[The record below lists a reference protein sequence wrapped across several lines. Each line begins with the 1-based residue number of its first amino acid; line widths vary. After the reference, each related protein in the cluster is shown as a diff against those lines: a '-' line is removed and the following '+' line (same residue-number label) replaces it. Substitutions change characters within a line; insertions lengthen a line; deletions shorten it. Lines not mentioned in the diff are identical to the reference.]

1 MRRMREDHLHR
12 NYSDVNERPIRCRA
26 KLIQP
31 KAGMAARLAMI
42 PSAYNGTFC
51 PATAASNGGSSER
64 SSEGLD
70 SRWALPGAGSFNR
83 PTVREVVSNRTEQ
96 KNFKK
101 YNEGRSIS
109 GYSNMLPTKTGAALS
124 TLRQKYGDRPP
135 TTVLFP
141 FLLSS
146 LFSPS
151 HFVHEFFSPS
161 SGRSSYLCRKT
172 TTQRRDHHESGHQFL
187 WDHHTAAYPAGVRY
201 FYGNGAAEGSR
212 ADRCGH
218 RCGGRYF
225 SLISLKFQ

>member
-70 SRWALPGAGSFNR
+70 TRWALPGAGSFNR

-96 KNFKK
+96 KKISETARAAPYSGIAVCFQPRQ
-101 YNEGRSIS
+101 ERPFPPCGRSMGI
-109 GYSNMLPTKTGAALS
+109 
-124 TLRQKYGDRPP
+124 
-135 TTVLFP
+135 VHF
-141 FLLSS
+141 FLLFGRPVID
-146 LFSPS
+146 FSPYPPDDP
-151 HFVHEFFSPS
+151 HI
-161 SGRSSYLCRKT
+161 C
-172 TTQRRDHHESGHQFL
+172 
-187 WDHHTAAYPAGVRY
+187 AAGQNSEKR
-201 FYGNGAAEGSR
+201 F
-212 ADRCGH
+212 
-218 RCGGRYF
+218 
-225 SLISLKFQ
+225 

>member
-42 PSAYNGTFC
+42 PSAYNGTSC

-96 KNFKK
+96 KKISETARAAPYLGIAVCFQPRQ
-101 YNEGRSIS
+101 ERPFPPCGRSMGI
-109 GYSNMLPTKTGAALS
+109 
-124 TLRQKYGDRPP
+124 
-135 TTVLFP
+135 VHF
-141 FLLSS
+141 FL
-146 LFSPS
+146 
-151 HFVHEFFSPS
+151 
-161 SGRSSYLCRKT
+161 YL
-172 TTQRRDHHESGHQFL
+172 DGL
-187 WDHHTAAYPAGVRY
+187 
-201 FYGNGAAEGSR
+201 
-212 ADRCGH
+212 
-218 RCGGRYF
+218 
-225 SLISLKFQ
+225 

>member
-42 PSAYNGTFC
+42 PSAYNGTSC

-109 GYSNMLPTKTGAALS
+109 GYSNMLPTKTGAALVFIS
-124 TLRQKYGDRPP
+124 ELKGVFSKAHSLRLYDLHVTATNRASESREHSPP
-135 TTVLFP
+135 IGSPLAAAFP
-141 FLLSS
+141 LQRQAGMPRCVSAQRHQRWPDPDISSESRRRWRLLP
-146 LFSPS
+146 LYRTCFPS
-151 HFVHEFFSPS
+151 HSAN
-161 SGRSSYLCRKT
+161 R
-172 TTQRRDHHESGHQFL
+172 HHCN
-187 WDHHTAAYPAGVRY
+187 TAPL
-201 FYGNGAAEGSR
+201 F
-212 ADRCGH
+212 
-218 RCGGRYF
+218 
-225 SLISLKFQ
+225 

>member
-42 PSAYNGTFC
+42 PSAYNGTSC

-96 KNFKK
+96 KNFKNIMRAAP
-101 YNEGRSIS
+101 YPGIAICFQPRQERPSVFIS
-109 GYSNMLPTKTGAALS
+109 ELKDVFSKAHSLRLYDLHVTATNRASESREHSPPIDSPLASAFPMQRCAGMPCCASAGWHPRWPDPDISSESRRRWQLLPLYRTCFPSHSAN
-124 TLRQKYGDRPP
+124 RYHCN
-135 TTVLFP
+135 TVL
-141 FLLSS
+141 
-146 LFSPS
+146 LF
-151 HFVHEFFSPS
+151 
-161 SGRSSYLCRKT
+161 
-172 TTQRRDHHESGHQFL
+172 
-187 WDHHTAAYPAGVRY
+187 
-201 FYGNGAAEGSR
+201 
-212 ADRCGH
+212 
-218 RCGGRYF
+218 
-225 SLISLKFQ
+225 

>member
-42 PSAYNGTFC
+42 PSAYNGTSC

-109 GYSNMLPTKTGAALS
+109 GYSNMLPTKTGAALCFISELRGVFS
-124 TLRQKYGDRPP
+124 TAHSLRLYDLHVTATNRASESREHSPP
-135 TTVLFP
+135 IGSPLAAAFP
-141 FLLSS
+141 LQRQAGMPRCVSAQRHQRWPDPDISSESRRRWRLLP
-146 LFSPS
+146 LYRTCFPS
-151 HFVHEFFSPS
+151 HSAN
-161 SGRSSYLCRKT
+161 R
-172 TTQRRDHHESGHQFL
+172 HHCN
-187 WDHHTAAYPAGVRY
+187 TAPL
-201 FYGNGAAEGSR
+201 F
-212 ADRCGH
+212 
-218 RCGGRYF
+218 
-225 SLISLKFQ
+225 

>member
-31 KAGMAARLAMI
+31 KAGMAACLAMI

-96 KNFKK
+96 
-101 YNEGRSIS
+101 RQIS
-109 GYSNMLPTKTGAALS
+109 ETARAAPYSGIAVCFQPRQERPS
-124 TLRQKYGDRPP
+124 FFISELRGVFSK
-135 TTVLFP
+135 VHFP
-141 FLLSS
+141 RLDD
-146 LFSPS
+146 P
-151 HFVHEFFSPS
+151 HAVA
-161 SGRSSYLCRKT
+161 T
-172 TTQRRDHHESGHQFL
+172 
-187 WDHHTAAYPAGVRY
+187 
-201 FYGNGAAEGSR
+201 NR
-212 ADRCGH
+212 A
-218 RCGGRYF
+218 
-225 SLISLKFQ
+225 

>member
-1 MRRMREDHLHR
+1 MPIQQRLYPVTNNVGWRSPDEGEQRCGGCAKTTCIGQA
-12 NYSDVNERPIRCRA
+12 SSVNERPLRCRA

-109 GYSNMLPTKTGAALS
+109 GYSNMLPTKTGAAL
-124 TLRQKYGDRPP
+124 
-135 TTVLFP
+135 VF
-141 FLLSS
+141 
-146 LFSPS
+146 
-151 HFVHEFFSPS
+151 
-161 SGRSSYLCRKT
+161 YL
-172 TTQRRDHHESGHQFL
+172 
-187 WDHHTAAYPAGVRY
+187 
-201 FYGNGAAEGSR
+201 
-212 ADRCGH
+212 
-218 RCGGRYF
+218 
-225 SLISLKFQ
+225 

>member
-42 PSAYNGTFC
+42 PSAYNGTSC

-101 YNEGRSIS
+101 CNEGRSIS

-124 TLRQKYGDRPP
+124 ALRQKYGDRP
-135 TTVLFP
+135 
-141 FLLSS
+141 LLS
-146 LFSPS
+146 LFGRPVIDFSPYPPDDP
-151 HFVHEFFSPS
+151 HI
-161 SGRSSYLCRKT
+161 C
-172 TTQRRDHHESGHQFL
+172 
-187 WDHHTAAYPAGVRY
+187 TAGQ
-201 FYGNGAAEGSR
+201 NSEK
-212 ADRCGH
+212 RC
-218 RCGGRYF
+218 
-225 SLISLKFQ
+225 

>member
-42 PSAYNGTFC
+42 PSAYNGTSC

-109 GYSNMLPTKTGAALS
+109 GYSNMLPTKTGAALCFIS
-124 TLRQKYGDRPP
+124 ELKGVFSKAHSLRLYDLHVTATNRASESREHSPP
-135 TTVLFP
+135 IDSPLASAFPMQRCAGMPCCASAGWHPRWPDPDISSESRRRWQLLPLYRTCFPSHSANRHHCNTVL
-141 FLLSS
+141 
-146 LFSPS
+146 LF
-151 HFVHEFFSPS
+151 
-161 SGRSSYLCRKT
+161 
-172 TTQRRDHHESGHQFL
+172 
-187 WDHHTAAYPAGVRY
+187 
-201 FYGNGAAEGSR
+201 
-212 ADRCGH
+212 
-218 RCGGRYF
+218 
-225 SLISLKFQ
+225 

>member
-42 PSAYNGTFC
+42 PSAYNGTSC

-96 KNFKK
+96 KSFKK
-101 YNEGRSIS
+101 YSEGRSIS
-109 GYSNMLPTKTGAALS
+109 GYSNMLPTKTGAALCFIS
-124 TLRQKYGDRPP
+124 ELKGVFSKAHSLRLYDLH
-135 TTVLFP
+135 V
-141 FLLSS
+141 
-146 LFSPS
+146 
-151 HFVHEFFSPS
+151 
-161 SGRSSYLCRKT
+161 
-172 TTQRRDHHESGHQFL
+172 
-187 WDHHTAAYPAGVRY
+187 TAT
-201 FYGNGAAEGSR
+201 SR
-212 ADRCGH
+212 ASESREHSPPICSHPAAAFPLRH
-218 RCGGRYF
+218 RAETRRF
-225 SLISLKFQ
+225 VSVQTLPHRPAPNARSKNRK

>member
-42 PSAYNGTFC
+42 PSAYNGTSCPATAASCFAMIPSACTLC

-109 GYSNMLPTKTGAALS
+109 GYSNMLPTKTGAALC
-124 TLRQKYGDRPP
+124 
-135 TTVLFP
+135 F
-141 FLLSS
+141 
-146 LFSPS
+146 
-151 HFVHEFFSPS
+151 
-161 SGRSSYLCRKT
+161 YLPQC
-172 TTQRRDHHESGHQFL
+172 D
-187 WDHHTAAYPAGVRY
+187 
-201 FYGNGAAEGSR
+201 
-212 ADRCGH
+212 
-218 RCGGRYF
+218 
-225 SLISLKFQ
+225 II

>member
-1 MRRMREDHLHR
+1 MRRMREDHLHW

-70 SRWALPGAGSFNR
+70 SRWALPDAGSFNR

-109 GYSNMLPTKTGAALS
+109 GYSNMLPTKTGAALVFIPELKDVFS
-124 TLRQKYGDRPP
+124 TAHSLRLYDLH
-135 TTVLFP
+135 V
-141 FLLSS
+141 
-146 LFSPS
+146 
-151 HFVHEFFSPS
+151 
-161 SGRSSYLCRKT
+161 
-172 TTQRRDHHESGHQFL
+172 
-187 WDHHTAAYPAGVRY
+187 TAT
-201 FYGNGAAEGSR
+201 SR
-212 ADRCGH
+212 ASESREHSPPICSH
-218 RCGGRYF
+218 PAAAF
-225 SLISLKFQ
+225 PL

>member
-42 PSAYNGTFC
+42 PSAYNGTSC

-101 YNEGRSIS
+101 YSEGRSIS
-109 GYSNMLPTKTGAALS
+109 GYSNMLPTKTGAALCFIS
-124 TLRQKYGDRPP
+124 ELKGVFSKAHSLRLYDLH
-135 TTVLFP
+135 V
-141 FLLSS
+141 
-146 LFSPS
+146 
-151 HFVHEFFSPS
+151 
-161 SGRSSYLCRKT
+161 
-172 TTQRRDHHESGHQFL
+172 
-187 WDHHTAAYPAGVRY
+187 TAT
-201 FYGNGAAEGSR
+201 SR
-212 ADRCGH
+212 ASESREHSPPICSHPAAAFPLRH
-218 RCGGRYF
+218 RAETRRF
-225 SLISLKFQ
+225 VSVQTLPHRPAPNARSKNRK

>member
-42 PSAYNGTFC
+42 PSAYNGTSC

-109 GYSNMLPTKTGAALS
+109 GYSNMLPTKTGAALCFIS
-124 TLRQKYGDRPP
+124 ELKGVFSKAHSLRLYDLH
-135 TTVLFP
+135 V
-141 FLLSS
+141 
-146 LFSPS
+146 
-151 HFVHEFFSPS
+151 
-161 SGRSSYLCRKT
+161 
-172 TTQRRDHHESGHQFL
+172 
-187 WDHHTAAYPAGVRY
+187 TAT
-201 FYGNGAAEGSR
+201 SR
-212 ADRCGH
+212 ASESREHSLPICSHPAAAFPLRH
-218 RCGGRYF
+218 RAETRRF
-225 SLISLKFQ
+225 VSVQTLPHRPAPNARSKNRK

>member
-83 PTVREVVSNRTEQ
+83 PTVREVMSNRTEQ
-96 KNFKK
+96 KKISETARAAPYLGRRPCFFRAGQRQSLPAHPRSTPAVQVWRGGLKSGKK
-101 YNEGRSIS
+101 NGGDNMMIQAVL
-109 GYSNMLPTKTGAALS
+109 SN
-124 TLRQKYGDRPP
+124 
-135 TTVLFP
+135 
-141 FLLSS
+141 
-146 LFSPS
+146 PS
-151 HFVHEFFSPS
+151 HPE
-161 SGRSSYLCRKT
+161 Y
-172 TTQRRDHHESGHQFL
+172 
-187 WDHHTAAYPAGVRY
+187 GVATIP
-201 FYGNGAAEGSR
+201 FPI
-212 ADRCGH
+212 
-218 RCGGRYF
+218 GGGWYV
-225 SLISLKFQ
+225 

>member
-51 PATAASNGGSSER
+51 QATAASNGGSSER

-109 GYSNMLPTKTGAALS
+109 GYSNMLPTKTGAALC
-124 TLRQKYGDRPP
+124 
-135 TTVLFP
+135 F
-141 FLLSS
+141 
-146 LFSPS
+146 
-151 HFVHEFFSPS
+151 
-161 SGRSSYLCRKT
+161 
-172 TTQRRDHHESGHQFL
+172 
-187 WDHHTAAYPAGVRY
+187 
-201 FYGNGAAEGSR
+201 
-212 ADRCGH
+212 
-218 RCGGRYF
+218 
-225 SLISLKFQ
+225 

>member
-96 KNFKK
+96 KNYKNIMRAAPYPGIAICFQPRQ
-101 YNEGRSIS
+101 ERPSVFIS
-109 GYSNMLPTKTGAALS
+109 ELKDVFS
-124 TLRQKYGDRPP
+124 TAHSLRLYDLH
-135 TTVLFP
+135 V
-141 FLLSS
+141 
-146 LFSPS
+146 
-151 HFVHEFFSPS
+151 
-161 SGRSSYLCRKT
+161 
-172 TTQRRDHHESGHQFL
+172 
-187 WDHHTAAYPAGVRY
+187 TAT
-201 FYGNGAAEGSR
+201 SR
-212 ADRCGH
+212 ASESREH
-218 RCGGRYF
+218 
-225 SLISLKFQ
+225 SLPICSHPAAAFPL

>member
-42 PSAYNGTFC
+42 PSAYNGTSC

-101 YNEGRSIS
+101 YSEGRSIS
-109 GYSNMLPTKTGAALS
+109 GYSNMLPTKTGAALCFISELKDVFS
-124 TLRQKYGDRPP
+124 TAHSLRLYDLHVTATNRASESREHSPP
-135 TTVLFP
+135 IGSPLAAAFP
-141 FLLSS
+141 LQRQAGMPRCVSAQRHQRWPDPDISSESRRRWRLLP
-146 LFSPS
+146 LYRTCFPS
-151 HFVHEFFSPS
+151 HSAN
-161 SGRSSYLCRKT
+161 R
-172 TTQRRDHHESGHQFL
+172 HHCNTVPLF
-187 WDHHTAAYPAGVRY
+187 
-201 FYGNGAAEGSR
+201 
-212 ADRCGH
+212 
-218 RCGGRYF
+218 
-225 SLISLKFQ
+225 

>member
-70 SRWALPGAGSFNR
+70 SRWAQPSAGSFSR

-96 KNFKK
+96 KNLKNIMRAAPYPGIAICFQPRQ
-101 YNEGRSIS
+101 ERPSFFIS
-109 GYSNMLPTKTGAALS
+109 ELRGAFSTMHSPRLYDLHVTATSRASESREHSPPICSHPAAAFPLQRQAGMPRCVSAQRHQRWPDPDISSESRRRWRLLPLYRTC
-124 TLRQKYGDRPP
+124 
-135 TTVLFP
+135 F
-141 FLLSS
+141 
-146 LFSPS
+146 PS
-151 HFVHEFFSPS
+151 HSAN
-161 SGRSSYLCRKT
+161 R
-172 TTQRRDHHESGHQFL
+172 HHCNTVPLF
-187 WDHHTAAYPAGVRY
+187 
-201 FYGNGAAEGSR
+201 
-212 ADRCGH
+212 
-218 RCGGRYF
+218 
-225 SLISLKFQ
+225 

>member
-42 PSAYNGTFC
+42 PSAYNGTSC

-109 GYSNMLPTKTGAALS
+109 GYSNMLPTKTGAALCFIS
-124 TLRQKYGDRPP
+124 ELKDVFSKAHSLRLYDLHG
-135 TTVLFP
+135 
-141 FLLSS
+141 
-146 LFSPS
+146 
-151 HFVHEFFSPS
+151 
-161 SGRSSYLCRKT
+161 
-172 TTQRRDHHESGHQFL
+172 
-187 WDHHTAAYPAGVRY
+187 TAT
-201 FYGNGAAEGSR
+201 SR
-212 ADRCGH
+212 ASKSREHSPPICSHPAAAFPLRH
-218 RCGGRYF
+218 RAETRRF
-225 SLISLKFQ
+225 VSVQTLPHRPAPNARSKNRK

>member
-109 GYSNMLPTKTGAALS
+109 GYSNMLPTKTGAALVFISELRGVFS
-124 TLRQKYGDRPP
+124 TAHSLRLYDLH
-135 TTVLFP
+135 V
-141 FLLSS
+141 
-146 LFSPS
+146 
-151 HFVHEFFSPS
+151 
-161 SGRSSYLCRKT
+161 
-172 TTQRRDHHESGHQFL
+172 
-187 WDHHTAAYPAGVRY
+187 TAT
-201 FYGNGAAEGSR
+201 SR
-212 ADRCGH
+212 ASESREHSPPICSHPAAAFPLRH
-218 RCGGRYF
+218 RAETRRF
-225 SLISLKFQ
+225 VSVQTLPHRPAPNARSKTRK

>member
-42 PSAYNGTFC
+42 PSAYNGTSC

-109 GYSNMLPTKTGAALS
+109 GYSNMLPTKTGAALCFIS
-124 TLRQKYGDRPP
+124 ELKGVFSKAHSLRLYDLH
-135 TTVLFP
+135 V
-141 FLLSS
+141 
-146 LFSPS
+146 
-151 HFVHEFFSPS
+151 
-161 SGRSSYLCRKT
+161 
-172 TTQRRDHHESGHQFL
+172 
-187 WDHHTAAYPAGVRY
+187 TAT
-201 FYGNGAAEGSR
+201 SR
-212 ADRCGH
+212 ASESREHSPPICSHPAAAFPLRH
-218 RCGGRYF
+218 RAETRRF
-225 SLISLKFQ
+225 VSVQTVPHRPAPNARSKNRK

>member
-42 PSAYNGTFC
+42 PSAYNGTSC

-109 GYSNMLPTKTGAALS
+109 GYSNMLPTKTGAALCFIS
-124 TLRQKYGDRPP
+124 ELKGVFSKAHSLRLYDLH
-135 TTVLFP
+135 V
-141 FLLSS
+141 
-146 LFSPS
+146 
-151 HFVHEFFSPS
+151 
-161 SGRSSYLCRKT
+161 
-172 TTQRRDHHESGHQFL
+172 
-187 WDHHTAAYPAGVRY
+187 TAT
-201 FYGNGAAEGSR
+201 SR
-212 ADRCGH
+212 ASESREHSPPICSHPAAAFPLRH
-218 RCGGRYF
+218 RAETRRF
-225 SLISLKFQ
+225 VSVQTVPHRPAPNVRSKTRK

>member
-101 YNEGRSIS
+101 FNEGRSIS
-109 GYSNMLPTKTGAALS
+109 GYSNMLPTKTGAALYFISELKDVFS
-124 TLRQKYGDRPP
+124 TAHSLRLYGLH
-135 TTVLFP
+135 V
-141 FLLSS
+141 
-146 LFSPS
+146 
-151 HFVHEFFSPS
+151 
-161 SGRSSYLCRKT
+161 
-172 TTQRRDHHESGHQFL
+172 
-187 WDHHTAAYPAGVRY
+187 TAT
-201 FYGNGAAEGSR
+201 SR
-212 ADRCGH
+212 ASESREHSPPICSH
-218 RCGGRYF
+218 PAAAF
-225 SLISLKFQ
+225 PL

>member
-83 PTVREVVSNRTEQ
+83 PTVREVVSNKTEQ

-109 GYSNMLPTKTGAALS
+109 GYSNMLPTKTGAALCFIS
-124 TLRQKYGDRPP
+124 ELKGVFSKAHSLRLYDLHVTATNRASESREHSPP
-135 TTVLFP
+135 IGSPLAAAFP
-141 FLLSS
+141 LQRQAGMPRCVSAQRHQRWPDPDISSESRRRWRLLP
-146 LFSPS
+146 LYRTCFPS
-151 HFVHEFFSPS
+151 HSAN
-161 SGRSSYLCRKT
+161 R
-172 TTQRRDHHESGHQFL
+172 HHCNTVPLF
-187 WDHHTAAYPAGVRY
+187 
-201 FYGNGAAEGSR
+201 
-212 ADRCGH
+212 
-218 RCGGRYF
+218 
-225 SLISLKFQ
+225 

>member
-31 KAGMAARLAMI
+31 KAGMAACLAMI
-42 PSAYNGTFC
+42 PSAYNGTSC

-109 GYSNMLPTKTGAALS
+109 GYSNMLPTKTGAALCFISELKDVFS
-124 TLRQKYGDRPP
+124 TAHSLRLYDLH
-135 TTVLFP
+135 V
-141 FLLSS
+141 
-146 LFSPS
+146 
-151 HFVHEFFSPS
+151 
-161 SGRSSYLCRKT
+161 
-172 TTQRRDHHESGHQFL
+172 
-187 WDHHTAAYPAGVRY
+187 TAT
-201 FYGNGAAEGSR
+201 SR
-212 ADRCGH
+212 ASESREHSPPICSHPAAAFPLRH
-218 RCGGRYF
+218 RAETRRF
-225 SLISLKFQ
+225 VSVQTVPHRPAPNVRSKTRK

>member
-12 NYSDVNERPIRCRA
+12 NYSDVNERPIRCGA

-42 PSAYNGTFC
+42 PSAYNGTSC

-109 GYSNMLPTKTGAALS
+109 GYSNMLPTKTGAALC
-124 TLRQKYGDRPP
+124 
-135 TTVLFP
+135 F
-141 FLLSS
+141 
-146 LFSPS
+146 
-151 HFVHEFFSPS
+151 
-161 SGRSSYLCRKT
+161 YLPQC
-172 TTQRRDHHESGHQFL
+172 D
-187 WDHHTAAYPAGVRY
+187 
-201 FYGNGAAEGSR
+201 
-212 ADRCGH
+212 
-218 RCGGRYF
+218 
-225 SLISLKFQ
+225 II

>member
-42 PSAYNGTFC
+42 PSAYNGTSC

-83 PTVREVVSNRTEQ
+83 PMVREVVSNRTEQ

-109 GYSNMLPTKTGAALS
+109 GYSNMLPTKTGAALCFIS
-124 TLRQKYGDRPP
+124 ELKGVFSKAHSLRLYDLH
-135 TTVLFP
+135 V
-141 FLLSS
+141 
-146 LFSPS
+146 
-151 HFVHEFFSPS
+151 
-161 SGRSSYLCRKT
+161 
-172 TTQRRDHHESGHQFL
+172 
-187 WDHHTAAYPAGVRY
+187 TAT
-201 FYGNGAAEGSR
+201 SR
-212 ADRCGH
+212 ASESREHSPPICSHPAAAFPLRH
-218 RCGGRYF
+218 RAETRRF
-225 SLISLKFQ
+225 VSVQTLPHRPAPNARSKNRK

>member
-101 YNEGRSIS
+101 CNEGRSIS
-109 GYSNMLPTKTGAALS
+109 GYSNMLPTKTGAALCFIS
-124 TLRQKYGDRPP
+124 ELKGVFSKAHSLRLYDLHVTATNRASESREHSPPICSHPAAAFPLRHRAETRRFVSVQTLPHRPAP
-135 TTVLFP
+135 NA
-141 FLLSS
+141 
-146 LFSPS
+146 
-151 HFVHEFFSPS
+151 
-161 SGRSSYLCRKT
+161 RSKNRK
-172 TTQRRDHHESGHQFL
+172 
-187 WDHHTAAYPAGVRY
+187 
-201 FYGNGAAEGSR
+201 
-212 ADRCGH
+212 
-218 RCGGRYF
+218 
-225 SLISLKFQ
+225 

>member
-31 KAGMAARLAMI
+31 KAGMAACLAMI

-101 YNEGRSIS
+101 YSEGRSIS
-109 GYSNMLPTKTGAALS
+109 GYSNMLPTKTGAALVFIS
-124 TLRQKYGDRPP
+124 EPKDVSLKAHSPRLCGLRG
-135 TTVLFP
+135 
-141 FLLSS
+141 
-146 LFSPS
+146 
-151 HFVHEFFSPS
+151 
-161 SGRSSYLCRKT
+161 
-172 TTQRRDHHESGHQFL
+172 
-187 WDHHTAAYPAGVRY
+187 TAT
-201 FYGNGAAEGSR
+201 SR
-212 ADRCGH
+212 ASESREHSPPICSH
-218 RCGGRYF
+218 PAAAF
-225 SLISLKFQ
+225 PL

>member
-109 GYSNMLPTKTGAALS
+109 GYSNMLPTKTGEALCFISELKGVFSKAHSLRLYDLHVTATNRASESREHSPPIGSPLAAAFPLQ
-124 TLRQKYGDRPP
+124 RQAGMPRCVSAQRHQRWPDPDISSESRRRWR
-135 TTVLFP
+135 
-141 FLLSS
+141 LLP
-146 LFSPS
+146 LYRTCFPS
-151 HFVHEFFSPS
+151 HSAN
-161 SGRSSYLCRKT
+161 R
-172 TTQRRDHHESGHQFL
+172 HHCN
-187 WDHHTAAYPAGVRY
+187 TAPL
-201 FYGNGAAEGSR
+201 F
-212 ADRCGH
+212 
-218 RCGGRYF
+218 
-225 SLISLKFQ
+225 

>member
-42 PSAYNGTFC
+42 PSAYNGTSC

-109 GYSNMLPTKTGAALS
+109 GYSNMLPTKTGAALCFISELKDVFS
-124 TLRQKYGDRPP
+124 TAHSLRLYDLH
-135 TTVLFP
+135 V
-141 FLLSS
+141 
-146 LFSPS
+146 
-151 HFVHEFFSPS
+151 
-161 SGRSSYLCRKT
+161 
-172 TTQRRDHHESGHQFL
+172 
-187 WDHHTAAYPAGVRY
+187 TAT
-201 FYGNGAAEGSR
+201 SR
-212 ADRCGH
+212 ASESREHSLPICSHPAAAFPLRH
-218 RCGGRYF
+218 RAETRRF
-225 SLISLKFQ
+225 VSVQTVPHRPAPNVRSKTRK